1 MGGSMGEYLK
11 LRMRACKMN
20 QEDVV
25 RTLRKKKLTVGR
37 ASVSRWV
44 NDVTCP
50 PRRVFPHLLDALAIH
65 GAERD
70 RACRLF
76 AGVSLEG

>member
-1 MGGSMGEYLK
+1 MEATMGEYLRA
-11 LRMRACKMN
+11 RMRVCKVN

-25 RTLRKKKLTVGR
+25 RDLRKKKLTVGR
-37 ASVSRWV
+37 ASVSRWC
-44 NDVTCP
+44 NGHTHP
-50 PRRVFPHLLDALAIH
+50 PRKVFPFLLDTLAIF
-65 GAERD
+65 GDERD